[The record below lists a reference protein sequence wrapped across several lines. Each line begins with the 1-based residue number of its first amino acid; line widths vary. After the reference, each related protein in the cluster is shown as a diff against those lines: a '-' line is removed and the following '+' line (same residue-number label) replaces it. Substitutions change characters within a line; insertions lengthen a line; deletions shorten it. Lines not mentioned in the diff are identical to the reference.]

1 MELFNSNIERIL
13 IFSKKKAFVIIQEM
27 ETLKDVI
34 INKITRYWSVR
45 I

>member
-13 IFSKKKAFVIIQEM
+13 IFSRKKAFVIFQEM